1 MGNGG
6 ETKDEGKLTTG
17 RFRASIRVSDSLL
30 VRHSPYKGWGGG
42 EEVNGYRHGT
52 VVRAHLTLCLSISM
66 LRPSCCSSLT
76 YSSPTEEVW
85 VSDVGGVS
93 STCTYVMLQHTHTH
107 THTHTT
113 HVSTHTTHV
122 STHTTH
128 VSTHTLHTCPHTH
141 YTHVHTHTTHTLH
154 THYLCCL
161 ATLHHNQATA
171 ARHHAVHTAP
181 CSLL

>member
-6 ETKDEGKLTTG
+6 ETKDEGKQTTG

-30 VRHSPYKGWGGG
+30 VRHSPYKGWGGEGWG

-66 LRPSCCSSLT
+66 LRPSCCSSLM

-85 VSDVGGVS
+85 VSEVGGVS
-93 STCTYVMLQHTHTH
+93 SMFTYVMLQHT
-107 THTHTT
+107 
-113 HVSTHTTHV
+113 
-122 STHTTH
+122 
-128 VSTHTLHTCPHTH
+128 LQ
-141 YTHVHTHTTHTLH
+141 HTHTTHTHYTRVHTHYTHTTHTLHTHYTHTPH

-161 ATLHHNQATA
+161 ATLHRNQATA
-171 ARHHAVHTAP
+171 ARHHAVHTVP
-181 CSLL
+181 CSLQ